1 MPMTIAN
8 VEMAK
13 AWEEEGVGWTRD
25 ADRYDASGAR
35 HWRRFLDAGLIL
47 PTDRVLD
54 IGCGTGQ
61 SSRDAARLAASGAVH
76 GVDISTQMLDDARR
90 RAADEGLT
98 NVTFE
103 FADAQVHP
111 FDEGSYEQDGH
122 IRIDFGNDTPFLEE
136 EAELNSVAARHMEE
150 NVRQLVELTA
160 GVEKTSGATARLLWS
175 ELGESLAQRLAG
187 RELSQNEWLQ
197 TFRGAL
203 AAGRELPAPPNGAP
217 GPFALAEPD
226 GVNALLTGAGFTD
239 IACEAVD
246 APLYFGEDADDAWA
260 FVSGQGVVRGLTQD
274 LEAATKADALAAL
287 KQVLSDHATDDGVLL
302 GAATWIITARVSR

>member
-1 MPMTIAN
+1 MTIAN

-111 FDEGSYEQDGH
+111 FDEGSYDIAISRLGAMFFA
-122 IRIDFGNDTPFLEE
+122 DAP
-136 EAELNSVAARHMEE
+136 AAFANIGRA
-150 NVRQLVELTA
+150 LKP
-160 GVEKTSGATARLLWS
+160 GGRLGL
-175 ELGESLAQRLAG
+175 LAW
-187 RELSQNEWLQ
+187 RELSENEWLQ
-197 TFRGAL
+197 AYRGAL
-203 AAGRELPAPPNGAP
+203 AAGRDLPAPPNGAP
-217 GPFALAEPD
+217 GPFALADPD

-239 IACEAVD
+239 IAFEAVD
-246 APLYFGEDADDAWA
+246 APMYFGEDADDAWA

-302 GAATWIITARVSR
+302 GASTWIITARRL